1 MTSAILLQQIEL
13 VGSRFDRLKNA
24 EFNPDLTRVT
34 LTMMS
39 IDLIQIKLGFN
50 DLVRS
55 GHNTSVVEH
64 SLYYIEEAAGS
75 IGVLTQIL
83 DCDPE
88 SRCISGFMSSIG
100 ETLAILSGLLIE
112 LNHTYNQGERNEDK
126 ANDDW
131 DWSDL
136 AGNEDI
142 GSAQEAQ
149 LSSEGANPFANP
161 DSSEDASSSDS
172 SNSSNSSTENTEPCK
187 CEKCVAAE
195 LLQAL
200 AEVELIRV
208 SYRRAK
214 ENQVRHR
221 DT

>member
-13 VGSRFDRLKNA
+13 VGSRFDGLKNA
-24 EFNPDLTRVT
+24 EFNPDLARVT

-55 GHNTSVVEH
+55 GHNTSIVEH
-64 SLYYIEEAAGS
+64 SLHYIEEATGS

-100 ETLAILSGLLIE
+100 ETLAILSGLLVE
-112 LNHTYNQGERNEDK
+112 LNHTYNQGEQNEDGT
-126 ANDDW
+126 NDDW

-136 AGNEDI
+136 AGTEDI
-142 GSAQEAQ
+142 DFAQEAQ
-149 LSSEGANPFANP
+149 LSSEEANPFANP
-161 DSSEDASSSDS
+161 DSSEDAGSSDS
-172 SNSSNSSTENTEPCK
+172 SSSSTENTEPCK

-200 AEVELIRV
+200 AEVELIRD

-214 ENQVRHR
+214 ENQVQHR

>member
-1 MTSAILLQQIEL
+1 MTSANLLQQIEL

-24 EFNPDLTRVT
+24 EFNPDLARVT

-64 SLYYIEEAAGS
+64 SLHYIEEANGS
-75 IGVLTQIL
+75 ICVLTQIL

-100 ETLAILSGLLIE
+100 ETLTILSGLLVE
-112 LNHTYNQGERNEDK
+112 LNHTYNQGEQNEDRT
-126 ANDDW
+126 NDDW

-136 AGNEDI
+136 AGTEDI
-142 GSAQEAQ
+142 DSAQEAQ

-161 DSSEDASSSDS
+161 GSSEDAGSSD
-172 SNSSNSSTENTEPCK
+172 SSNSSTENTEPCK

-200 AEVELIRV
+200 AEVELITD
-208 SYRRAK
+208 SYKRAK
-214 ENQVRHR
+214 ENQVQHR